1 MKRMRHDLK
10 LLVHPRSYAVGC
22 GSGKPPCLGGTV
34 LPVVEPEMTPV
45 QSSLTPVP
53 IVSSGSENEM
63 TGSQRQNAGPNGEQ
77 SENEMTGSQ
86 RQNAGPNG
94 EQIPHGKARHHV
106 DHLRRR
112 ELQAYDG
119 ADQMISVR
127 FGGHGGKL
135 MVYDFS
141 GFDGNSGENDC
152 RFSGAVNVIPDRH
165 HRVQTFRGNKR
176 MQRLPESSLFG

>member
-10 LLVHPRSYAVGC
+10 LLVHPKSYAVGC

-53 IVSSGSENEM
+53 IVSSG
-63 TGSQRQNAGPNGEQ
+63 